1 MIASGGCF
9 MLVHSMNTNTPQSTE
24 KKRQQHNFYL
34 LLLLFRAFSAHS
46 YSSNGMLNIMK
57 LLWVII
63 CRDDD
68 VTRKLTE
75 YKIRINTHTLK
86 NTNKALPKTVKTKT
100 KKARKKNG
108 KNQISTCF
116 CMTHTLFRITFG
128 AFLSQIDP
136 PSHSFL
142 CF

>member
-1 MIASGGCF
+1 
-9 MLVHSMNTNTPQSTE
+9 MLVHSMNTNTQQSTE

-100 KKARKKNG
+100 KKARKKTE
-108 KNQISTCF
+108 KIKYP
-116 CMTHTLFRITFG
+116 L
-128 AFLSQIDP
+128 AFA
-136 PSHSFL
+136 
-142 CF
+142 